1 MYTKYFDKLQGII
14 IPHAGIQYAGS
25 ARNNIF
31 KNLNDIDK
39 NIKKIIYLTALHDS
53 RNSTDK
59 VFILE
64 NDKEFD
70 NYFINTKCNYNID
83 DLSNGAINE
92 HSYKWVKDEIKYF
105 FKNTKILVICPTPQ
119 SNFKNLAID
128 IINYINNEKEKII
141 LIATTDLIHYGD
153 RFNNLDLLN

>member
-1 MYTKYFDKLQGII
+1 MYNKYFDKLQGII

-31 KNLNDIDK
+31 KNLNDNDK
-39 NIKKIIYLTALHDS
+39 SIKKIIYLAALHDS

-70 NYFINTKCNYNID
+70 NYFINTKCKYNID
-83 DLSNGAINE
+83 NLSNGAINE
-92 HSYKWVKDEIKYF
+92 HSYKWVKDEIIYF
-105 FKNTKILVICPTPQ
+105 FK
-119 SNFKNLAID
+119 
-128 IINYINNEKEKII
+128 
-141 LIATTDLIHYGD
+141 TTMAFWRVH
-153 RFNNLDLLN
+153 